1 MKMFIHHSPLP
12 ASPGHPLVPRSSGA
26 AEPSP
31 AQGLQ
36 LSPPPFPA
44 QSLPRFTFPYSKFPP
59 CPESKAPFFPECWD
73 PLALRAPHSLCVFF
87 PLLIIRAPWLEPESR
102 AAPFAAEHICSQ
114 GWRGALERLVQGGRQ
129 RAVHRTRG
137 HGSLSSDFKGKPAQ
151 TLQEQ
156 PSSSGH
162 KWGHTSVWLQS
173 SHLLLSC
180 SAPAEQPELA
190 LKQGWVGTSPSP
202 PTSYTSKGWKHLIE
216 GCESSQS

>member
-1 MKMFIHHSPLP
+1 MFIHHSPLP

-59 CPESKAPFFPECWD
+59 CPESKAPFFPACWD

-114 GWRGALERLVQGGRQ
+114 GWRGALERLWCREGGRGLCTELVGMGAFLVTSRESQ
-129 RAVHRTRG
+129 PKPCRSSQAPRG
-137 HGSLSSDFKGKPAQ
+137 TNGG
-151 TLQEQ
+151 TLQCGCRAHISCSAAQ
-156 PSSSGH
+156 H
-162 KWGHTSVWLQS
+162 LQS
-173 SHLLLSC
+173 SLSW
-180 SAPAEQPELA
+180 L
-190 LKQGWVGTSPSP
+190 
-202 PTSYTSKGWKHLIE
+202 
-216 GCESSQS
+216 